1 MPEIPVYLFTGF
13 LEAGKTKFIQETLQ
27 DPRFNSGEHTL
38 LLLCEEGVEEY
49 EPAKFS
55 GKHVNIAVIEEESD
69 LTEDHLADLIRKY
82 PADRVVVEYNG
93 MWKLDTLY
101 QNMPESWTVYQEI
114 MLADAGTFLGYNAN
128 MRQLVVDKLK
138 TCELVAFNRFD
149 PLMDK
154 MEFHKIVRG
163 ISRRAEIAYETV
175 DGVVS
180 YDDIEDP
187 LPFDLEAPII
197 EIGDDAFALWYR
209 DIAEELDKYRGKVVR
224 VKGRAA
230 VDKRLPKGCFI
241 FGRHLMTCCV
251 DDIEFVGFACTWDG
265 KNPPLQA
272 GDWIMLEARIDIRNH
287 PAYGK
292 PGPVLEPVSITSAQ
306 APLQDVATFY

>member
-1 MPEIPVYLFTGF
+1 MVEIPVYLFTGF
-13 LEAGKTKFIQETLQ
+13 LEAGKTKFIQETLE
-27 DPRFNSGEHTL
+27 DPRFNSTEHTL
-38 LLLCEEGVEEY
+38 LLLCEEGEEEY
-49 EPAKFS
+49 HPAKFS
-55 GKHVNIAVIEEESD
+55 GKHVHIACIENEAD
-69 LTEDHLADLIRKY
+69 LTPDHLAELLRKY

-93 MWKLDTLY
+93 MWQLDSLY
-101 QNMPESWTVYQEI
+101 QNMPENWAVYQEI

-128 MRQLVVDKLK
+128 MRSLVVDKLK
-138 TCELVAFNRFD
+138 TCELIAFNRFD

-154 MEFHKIVRG
+154 MEYHKIVRG

-175 DGVVS
+175 DGAVS

-187 LPFDLEAPII
+187 LPFDIEAPVI

-209 DIAEELDKYRGKVVR
+209 DLSEELEKYRGKVVR

-251 DDIEFVGFACTWDG
+251 DDIEFVGIACTWDG

-272 GDWIMLEARIDIRNH
+272 GDWITLEAKIDIRQH
-287 PAYGK
+287 AAYGK
-292 PGPVLEPVSITSAQ
+292 VGPVLEPISITPAQ
-306 APLQDVATFY
+306 APAQDVATFY

>member
-27 DPRFNSGEHTL
+27 DPRFNSTEHTL

-55 GKHVNIAVIEEESD
+55 GKHVNIAVVEEESD
-69 LTEDHLADLIRKY
+69 LTEAHLSDLIRKY
-82 PADRVVVEYNG
+82 PADRVVIEYNG

-101 QNMPESWTVYQEI
+101 QNLPENWAVYQEI
-114 MLADAGTFLGYNAN
+114 MLADAGTFLAYNAN
-128 MRQLVVDKLK
+128 MRSLVVDKLK
-138 TCELVAFNRFD
+138 TCEMVAFNRFD

-163 ISRRAEIAYETV
+163 ISRRTEIAYETV
-175 DGVVS
+175 DGAVS

-187 LPFDLEAPII
+187 LPFDVEAPVI

-209 DIAEELDKYRGKVVR
+209 DVTEELEKYRGKTVR

-230 VDKRLPKGCFI
+230 VDKRLPKGCFV
-241 FGRHLMTCCV
+241 FGRHVMTCCV
-251 DDIEFVGFACTWDG
+251 DDIEFVGFACSWDG
-265 KNPPLQA
+265 KNPPLKA
-272 GDWIMLEARIDIRNH
+272 GDWIMLEAKMDIRLH

-292 PGPVLEPVSITSAQ
+292 PGPVLEPVSITPAQ

>member
-27 DPRFNSGEHTL
+27 DPRFNSTEHTL

-69 LTEDHLADLIRKY
+69 LTEAHLSDLIRKY
-82 PADRVVVEYNG
+82 PADRVVIEYNG

-101 QNMPESWTVYQEI
+101 QNLPENWAVYQEI
-114 MLADAGTFLGYNAN
+114 MLADAGTFLAYNSN
-128 MRQLVVDKLK
+128 MRSLVVDKLK
-138 TCELVAFNRFD
+138 TCEMVAFNRFD

-163 ISRRAEIAYETV
+163 ISRRTEIAYETV
-175 DGVVS
+175 DGAVS

-187 LPFDLEAPII
+187 LPFDVEAPVI
-197 EIGDDAFALWYR
+197 EIGDDAFALWYVSR
-209 DIAEELDKYRGKVVR
+209 VVPQWISVCPR
-224 VKGRAA
+224 VVLSLAA
-230 VDKRLPKGCFI
+230 
-241 FGRHLMTCCV
+241 T
-251 DDIEFVGFACTWDG
+251 
-265 KNPPLQA
+265 
-272 GDWIMLEARIDIRNH
+272 
-287 PAYGK
+287 
-292 PGPVLEPVSITSAQ
+292 
-306 APLQDVATFY
+306 

>member
-187 LPFDLEAPII
+187 LPFDLEAPVI

-241 FGRHLMTCCV
+241 FAA
-251 DDIEFVGFACTWDG
+251 I
-265 KNPPLQA
+265 
-272 GDWIMLEARIDIRNH
+272 
-287 PAYGK
+287 
-292 PGPVLEPVSITSAQ
+292 
-306 APLQDVATFY
+306 